1 LKQPLKARR
10 RFTGKNPFFGVA
22 SHAMQVFDEVRI
34 MRLPVPPP
42 NADLL
47 IWTVRAPAPLIFEH
61 RGIERRRTPLS
72 LIETMVDSGI
82 LCALAD
88 QGLGWA

>member
-1 LKQPLKARR
+1 
-10 RFTGKNPFFGVA
+10 
-22 SHAMQVFDEVRI
+22 MQVFDEVRI